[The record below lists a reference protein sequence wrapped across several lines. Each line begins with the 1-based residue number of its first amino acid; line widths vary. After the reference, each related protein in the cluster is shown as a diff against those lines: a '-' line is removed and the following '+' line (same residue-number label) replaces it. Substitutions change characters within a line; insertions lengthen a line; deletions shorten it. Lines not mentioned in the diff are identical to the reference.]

1 MKHVII
7 IALGLLGC
15 FNLNGQ
21 MKKALYPEKNGAYAR
36 HNFLMTEHFGKAL
49 SRQSSTQII
58 NMGCALL
65 LDPGF
70 QAIRNGNFVEL
81 NWSTCS
87 ETNCD
92 GFIVQRSTDSVN
104 YETIALIRPA
114 GRSRQITEYQETD
127 FNPCQGKC
135 SYRLITSTPEGLTN
149 MSKAVRIQ
157 LPDNFSEDR
166 TADSLISS
174 KLGLNERQILM
185 VLRDKKGRECFSK
198 FSVRVEKSE
207 LLAIDAESRVEPG
220 SYLVIGA
227 SNNRIYGKKVKV
239 QQKQE

>member
-7 IALGLLGC
+7 VALGLLGC

-21 MKKALYPEKNGAYAR
+21 MKKVLFPEKNLAYAR
-36 HNFLMTEHFGKAL
+36 HNFLNTENFGGAQNRK
-49 SRQSSTQII
+49 SSTRII

-81 NWSTCS
+81 NWSTFS

-114 GRSRQITEYQETD
+114 
-127 FNPCQGKC
+127 
-135 SYRLITSTPEGLTN
+135 
-149 MSKAVRIQ
+149 
-157 LPDNFSEDR
+157 
-166 TADSLISS
+166 
-174 KLGLNERQILM
+174 
-185 VLRDKKGRECFSK
+185 
-198 FSVRVEKSE
+198 
-207 LLAIDAESRVEPG
+207 
-220 SYLVIGA
+220 
-227 SNNRIYGKKVKV
+227 
-239 QQKQE
+239 